1 MAKTYE
7 AHVEAL
13 CLLMLFLP
21 TWREDEKFYQTYSS
35 IPDTELSHSHSKAK
49 QILGMT
55 EEFFPN
61 VMCFISERHRPRTQ
75 DFQLSSRNSMLG
87 TFFSP
92 FFWPQGMWDPSSPTR
107 DWAHALCI
115 EGWNHWATSEVHLL
129 CTLLKFYPFIRILI
143 ENSI

>member
-55 EEFFPN
+55 VKNSFP
-61 VMCFISERHRPRTQ
+61 
-75 DFQLSSRNSMLG
+75 MLCA
-87 TFFSP
+87 S
-92 FFWPQGMWDPSSPTR
+92 
-107 DWAHALCI
+107 
-115 EGWNHWATSEVHLL
+115 
-129 CTLLKFYPFIRILI
+129 
-143 ENSI
+143 